1 MNPEAAHASWLPGRG
16 DTHAWLVSQLLAA
29 LREES
34 EALKRDDAAR
44 VAMADSRKRLLLR
57 MLLSNDPGSA
67 LPLHGGVPFHGPRA

>member
-1 MNPEAAHASWLPGRG
+1 MNPEAARASGSPGRG

-29 LREES
+29 LRDES

-44 VAMADSRKRLLLR
+44 LAMADSRRRLLLR